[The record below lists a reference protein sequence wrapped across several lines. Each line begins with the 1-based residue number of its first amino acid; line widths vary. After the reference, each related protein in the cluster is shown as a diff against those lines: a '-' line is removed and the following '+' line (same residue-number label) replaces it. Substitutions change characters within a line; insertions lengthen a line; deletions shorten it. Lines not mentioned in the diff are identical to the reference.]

1 MPRCHVLS
9 RAGELDTELESEVAG
24 QVVLKIPLGWEHQG
38 SGFKTR
44 AEGVLGGVQL
54 SLGWLLEMLSG
65 VKQSTECFEGSIFA
79 SGI

>member
-1 MPRCHVLS
+1 MSCAIKS
-9 RAGELDTELESEVAG
+9 RGVDTRLESEVAG

-44 AEGVLGGVQL
+44 AEGVLGGVSL

-65 VKQSTECFEGSIFA
+65 VKQSTECFEGSILRQA
-79 SGI
+79 SEGC